1 MSNLSPTIAADQT
14 VKLSVVIRCRNEAAS
29 LKRTFAALRAQQFDL
44 RWEVIV
50 VDNES
55 EDATPEIAREFGAQI
70 VPISRR
76 EFSYGRA
83 INLGISRARG
93 ELVMLLSAHALPI
106 GSYFLAAAVAPFNDP
121 QMAAARCLG
130 IGWDHRQF
138 ELWHEPKDIQYASA
152 EEQRKI
158 ESGTNWVR
166 EYPTAGCCVIRRKVW
181 EEVKYDETLE
191 SNEDKLW
198 ACNVLARGY
207 KIRCCAEAV
216 WLNIRRYARKEEWLR
231 MSRQHLALY
240 RITGQPP
247 LTIASFMWLTFRAVA
262 SAPLVAFRHVR
273 DTVGW
278 YTHLVRIPWQAR
290 RLPQTGSFPEFD
302 QKC

>member
-1 MSNLSPTIAADQT
+1 
-14 VKLSVVIRCRNEAAS
+14 
-29 LKRTFAALRAQQFDL
+29 
-44 RWEVIV
+44 
-50 VDNES
+50 
-55 EDATPEIAREFGAQI
+55 
-70 VPISRR
+70 
-76 EFSYGRA
+76 
-83 INLGISRARG
+83 
-93 ELVMLLSAHALPI
+93 
-106 GSYFLAAAVAPFNDP
+106 
-121 QMAAARCLG
+121 
-130 IGWDHRQF
+130 
-138 ELWHEPKDIQYASA
+138 
-152 EEQRKI
+152 
-158 ESGTNWVR
+158 
-166 EYPTAGCCVIRRKVW
+166 VW

-216 WLNIRRYARKEEWLR
+216 WLNIRRYARKEEWRR